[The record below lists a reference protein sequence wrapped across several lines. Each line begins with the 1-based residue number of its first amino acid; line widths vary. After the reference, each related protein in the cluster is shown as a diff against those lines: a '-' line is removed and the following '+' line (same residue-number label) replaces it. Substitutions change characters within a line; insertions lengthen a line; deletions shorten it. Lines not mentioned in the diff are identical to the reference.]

1 MPRDPAVRASAVRDA
16 LAVVRKVRPGRAE
29 EVLQRIPAES
39 LRVIE
44 TTPRLGFIPVEHD
57 HWVPDSVVAVFG
69 EAEGSAVF
77 RAMLPTFLDT
87 ALLKTL
93 TSATN
98 RLFGLNPGS
107 LAWAALKGWHLMYR
121 DFCELEI
128 PARTHG
134 ACDLLL
140 SDLAPAVL
148 RYPGYEVSM
157 REFLGSFGE
166 VTGVEAHY
174 EFELDRSRREAIARW
189 RWDSP

>member
-16 LAVVRKVRPGRAE
+16 RAVVRKVRPERAE
-29 EVLQRIPAES
+29 EVIERIPVES
-39 LRVIE
+39 LHVIE
-44 TTPRLGFIPVEHD
+44 TTPRLGFIPVVHD

-128 PARTHG
+128 AVRTDTECVLRLH
-134 ACDLLL
+134 DY
-140 SDLAPAVL
+140 APAVL
-148 RYPGYEVSM
+148 EYPGYEVSQ
-157 REFLGSFGE
+157 REFLASFL
-166 VTGVEAHY
+166 EATNTAGD
-174 EFELDRSRREAIARW
+174 FDFKLDRGRREARAHW
-189 RWDSP
+189 RWG